1 MTMQMHFET
10 TRASRVRAAIAVLL
24 SSAALTAC
32 AVGPNFERPDA
43 PAHTASVVPQLPDQ
57 QLQVGKP
64 LPADWWT
71 MFASPELNDLVAQAF
86 ASNQDLAAA
95 QSSVERAQEL
105 VTARTGARY
114 PEVDL
119 TAGSGRQKYGS
130 QFLGPFPKPPPF
142 TYYAFGPAVSY
153 TLDYTGGVGRAIE
166 QQQALAQ
173 YQQREWQAARLTVT
187 GNVVQQAFAVAAAQA
202 QIDAL
207 QEVLADDR
215 RNVQMIQD
223 ANEAGSVSR
232 LDVLTAQNQLASDE
246 TLLPALKQQLS
257 VAQHALAVLVG
268 KTPGEMPALHLD
280 LSAFELPKE
289 VPVSLPSDW
298 VRQRPDILAAEA
310 QLHAATAA
318 VGVATANLYPRVTL
332 TASFTQQSLATNELF
347 DHANSAWGVVSSL
360 TAPIF
365 DGGKL
370 RAEKRASLA
379 ALATESAR
387 YKQVVLESFAQVA
400 DALDALQHSA
410 EQLTAQT
417 QAITIAQQSLALTRE
432 SYNEGNVGVLQV
444 LDSERLYQQARLGY
458 VRAQAQRLQDTAR
471 LFVAMGGGV
480 DPQLTAA
487 TAR

>member
-1 MTMQMHFET
+1 MMILL
-10 TRASRVRAAIAVLL
+10 AST
-24 SSAALTAC
+24 ALTAC
-32 AVGPNFERPDA
+32 AVGPNFDRPAA
-43 PAHTASVVPQLPDQ
+43 PESSKTATIVPQIPDQ
-57 QLQVGKP
+57 QLQFGGQ
-64 LPADWWT
+64 LPAEWWT
-71 MFASPELNDLVAQAF
+71 MFNSPALNELVKQAF
-86 ASNQDLAAA
+86 DSNQTLAAA
-95 QSSVERAQEL
+95 QSSVEHAQEL

-114 PEVDL
+114 PQVDL
-119 TAGSGRQKYGS
+119 TAGAGRQKYGS
-130 QFLGPFPKPPPF
+130 QFLGPLPKPPPF

-166 QQQALAQ
+166 QQQALAE
-173 YQQREWQAARLTVT
+173 YQQREWQAARLTVI
-187 GNVVQQAFAVAAAQA
+187 GNVVQQALAVAAARA

-207 QEVLADDR
+207 EEVLADDR
-215 RNVQMIQD
+215 RNVEMIQA

-246 TLLPALKQQLS
+246 TLLPSLKQQLS

-268 KTPGEMPALHLD
+268 KTPVEMPAAQLD
-280 LSAFELPKE
+280 LFKFELPKQ

-298 VRQRPDILAAEA
+298 VRQRPDILAAES

-318 VGVATANLYPRVTL
+318 VGVATANLYPRITL
-332 TASFTQQSLATNELF
+332 TASFGQQALEPGELF
-347 DHANSAWGVVSSL
+347 DSANNAWGLVSSL

-417 QAITIAQQSLALTRE
+417 HAITIAQQSLALTRE

-471 LFVAMGGGV
+471 LFVAMGGGA
-480 DPQLTAA
+480 DPQLTAS
-487 TAR
+487 TIESR

>member
-1 MTMQMHFET
+1 MQMHFET

-24 SSAALTAC
+24 SSAVLTAC

-43 PAHTASVVPQLPDQ
+43 PAHAASVVPQLPDQ

-71 MFASPELNDLVAQAF
+71 MFDSPALNDLVAQAF

-215 RNVQMIQD
+215 RNVEMIQD

-246 TLLPALKQQLS
+246 TLLPALKKQLS

>member
-1 MTMQMHFET
+1 MQMHFET

-24 SSAALTAC
+24 SSAVLTAC

-43 PAHTASVVPQLPDQ
+43 PAQTASVVPQLPDQ

-71 MFASPELNDLVAQAF
+71 MFDSPALNDLVAQAF

-215 RNVQMIQD
+215 RNVEMIQD

>member
-1 MTMQMHFET
+1 MQMHFET

-24 SSAALTAC
+24 SSAVLTAC

-43 PAHTASVVPQLPDQ
+43 PAHAASVVPQLPDQ

-71 MFASPELNDLVAQAF
+71 MFDSPALNDLVAQAF

-215 RNVQMIQD
+215 RNVEMIQD